1 MALAIRIDSLIRA
14 GEIADYAEA
23 ARLGYVTRA
32 RMSQIMGLL
41 NLAPD
46 LQEAILHLPRVLTGR
61 DSITEREIRPLVRNE
76 SWARQRRVWQTE
88 FQE

>member
-61 DSITEREIRPLVRNE
+61 DAITERDLRPLVRHE
-76 SWARQRRVWQTE
+76 SWSRQRRIWRSE